1 MGLVAAAGA
10 VCIAATS
17 CRWTGVLSPCLHWDA
32 VLVCQK
38 IHHVKLRQLHMYCI
52 FLPVLC
58 TSTVMCRLEV
68 LHSKLTGILLCVHV
82 SSLSGWSFGCW
93 AVVGMGN
100 RWWWLRITKKSQSKA
115 TFTLT
120 RTLTH
125 TNKYKNWNSLP
136 EDVITVHP
144 LKSSWSHWN
153 KCPYPPPP

>member
-17 CRWTGVLSPCLHWDA
+17 CRWQLTGVLSPCLHWDA

-68 LHSKLTGILLCVHV
+68 LHSKLTGILLRVHV

-100 RWWWLRITKKSQSKA
+100 RRWWLRITKKSQSKA

-120 RTLTH
+120 HTH
-125 TNKYKNWNSLP
+125 SHPYKQVQKLEQP
-136 EDVITVHP
+136 A
-144 LKSSWSHWN
+144 
-153 KCPYPPPP
+153 